1 MCLNLPVSLI
11 YSVADGRLVGDDEP
25 FRVFL
30 ALDCGHEFVP
40 LRSVLV
46 VEDQKVVC
54 ALCDVW
60 TDRAVWHRCL
70 YRLLRER

>member
-11 YSVADGRLVGDDEP
+11 YSVADGRLVGDDEL

-54 ALCDVW
+54 ALISVMFGQIG
-60 TDRAVWHRCL
+60 L
-70 YRLLRER
+70 YGIAACTG